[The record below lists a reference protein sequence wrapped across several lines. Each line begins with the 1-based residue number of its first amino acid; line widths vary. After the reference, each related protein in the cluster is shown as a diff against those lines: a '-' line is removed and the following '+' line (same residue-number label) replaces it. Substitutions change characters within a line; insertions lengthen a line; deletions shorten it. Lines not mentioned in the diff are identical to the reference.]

1 MWTEWLAGSLLAL
14 GGFFVF
20 VGGVGV
26 IRFPDVFTR
35 MHAAS
40 VTETLGTLLILF
52 GLMVHSGL
60 NLASFKL
67 LMILVFLLFTAP
79 IASYAVA
86 NTALIAGLKPQL
98 EGDGASTPSEGD
110 PK

>member
-1 MWTEWLAGSLLAL
+1 VVRL
-14 GGFFVF
+14 
-20 VGGVGV
+20 
-26 IRFPDVFTR
+26 PDLFTR

-60 NLASFKL
+60 NLATFKL
-67 LMILVFLLFTAP
+67 FMILVFLLFTAP

-98 EGDGASTPSEGD
+98 DGDDASKPASGD